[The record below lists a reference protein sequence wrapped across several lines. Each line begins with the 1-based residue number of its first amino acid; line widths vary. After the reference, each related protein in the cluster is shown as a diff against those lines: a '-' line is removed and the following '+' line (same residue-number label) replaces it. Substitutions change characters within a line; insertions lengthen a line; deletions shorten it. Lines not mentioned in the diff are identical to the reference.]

1 MTFTKHDLG
10 FVLGSKISS
19 KIVYASHLSQ
29 SDQQPKVAGV
39 LLLLVCLV
47 LFSFLFKSYYIANT
61 DENEL
66 VRAIRKKRDTLSYVV
81 LLPTLCDLKLD
92 LCLTYLGFFK
102 LLALPGNL
110 SSGNFSALS

>member
-1 MTFTKHDLG
+1 M
-10 FVLGSKISS
+10 LGSKISS

-29 SDQQPKVAGV
+29 SDQRPKVAEV

-66 VRAIRKKRDTLSYVV
+66 VQAIRKKRDTLSYVV

-92 LCLTYLGFFK
+92 LCLTSLGFFK